1 MRQPRIAILGA
12 GAGGLCMGAQ
22 LRRAGFDD
30 FTIFEKSDRV
40 GGTWH
45 DNVYPGAAC
54 DVPSHLYSFSFE
66 RKADWSRAF
75 APQPEIQSY
84 FQQLA
89 ERRELLPHVRFGT
102 EVSAASFDASAGTWH
117 LRTRG
122 GETFTA
128 DVLVSALGQLN
139 RPHVPDFPGLSEF
152 EGTAFH
158 SARWNTAHDLSGET
172 VAVIG
177 NAASALQFIP
187 RIAPRVKQLY
197 VFQRTPNYVIPRN
210 DRVYTEREKRAFA
223 RVPGLE
229 RLLRWWIYWLLEL
242 RFIGFTDGTW
252 ISRKLRQAA
261 LAYLQ
266 ASIHDPGLRAVLTP
280 DYPVGCKRI
289 LISDDYYPSLERDNV
304 EIVTSPIECFTRGGI
319 VTRDGRTRPIDTVVF
334 GTGFESTSFLAP
346 LDVEGRDGRKLSE
359 AWRDG
364 AEAYLGITVAGFPNL
379 FLLYGPNTNLGH
391 NSILFMIECQVRY
404 ALRCIRDL
412 VRRDLAWLD
421 VRRDVMD
428 RYNTEIQE
436 ALRKTVWNAS
446 CGSWYKT
453 PSGRITN
460 NWKGFTVEYWWRTRR
475 PEPSDFE
482 VRPRS
487 GAAPAP
493 G

>member
-30 FTIFEKSDRV
+30 FTIFEKSERV

-66 RKADWSRAF
+66 RKADWSRKF
-75 APQPEIQSY
+75 APQPEIQAY

-89 ERRELLPHVRFGT
+89 ERRGLLPHLRFGT
-102 EVSAASFDASAGTWH
+102 EVSAASFDASAGAWH
-117 LRTRG
+117 LRTRR

-158 SARWNTAHDLSGET
+158 SARWNAAHDLTGET

-197 VFQRTPNYVIPRN
+197 VFQRSPNYVIPRN
-210 DRVYTEREKRAFA
+210 DRAYTEREKRAFA

-261 LAYLQ
+261 LAYLE
-266 ASIHDPGLRAVLTP
+266 ASIHDPGLREVLTP

-289 LISDDYYPSLERDNV
+289 LISDDYYPSLARDNV
-304 EIVTSPIECFTRGGI
+304 EIVTSPIERFTRDAI

-359 AWRDG
+359 AWREG

-404 ALRCIRDL
+404 ALHCIREL
-412 VRRDLAWLD
+412 VRRDLSWLD

-428 RYNTEIQE
+428 RYNAEIQE
-436 ALRKTVWNAS
+436 ALRRTVWSAS

-475 PEPSDFE
+475 PRPSDFE
-482 VRPRS
+482 VRPRG
-487 GAAPAP
+487 GAPPAP